1 MNATIGIV
9 EDQHLILKS
18 LEMLINSFSH
28 FDVVLSATNGI
39 DLFEKLEQHFPVPD
53 ILLIDV
59 VMPLMDGAEVA
70 VQLKKN
76 FPAIKLVALSGIDDS
91 MSVVKMIKSGCCA
104 YLLKSISLDGLEQA
118 LEEIWA
124 KGYYNSRITDMGYQE
139 SNLKL
144 MDLKENEMEFL
155 KLACTD
161 LTYHEIASNMCLSV
175 KTIDGYRA
183 ALFEKFKV
191 RNRIGLILKVLRHN
205 LIAFPKAKH
214 PSDV

>member
-104 YLLKSISLDGLEQA
+104 YLLKSISLDDLEQA

-139 SNLKL
+139 SNMKL

>member
-28 FDVVLSATNGI
+28 FDVVLSARNGI

-76 FPAIKLVALSGIDDS
+76 FPAIKLVALSGMDDA

-104 YLLKSISLDGLEQA
+104 YLLKSISLDDLEQA

-139 SNLKL
+139 SNMKL

>member
-9 EDQHLILKS
+9 EDQQLILKS
-18 LEMLINSFSH
+18 LEMLVNSFPH
-28 FDVVLSATNGI
+28 FDVVLSATNGLE
-39 DLFEKLEQHFPVPD
+39 LFEKLERHFSIPD

-59 VMPLMDGAEVA
+59 RMPLMDGVEVA
-70 VQLKKN
+70 VQLKKYY
-76 FPAIKLVALSGIDDS
+76 PAIKVVALSGLDDS

-104 YLLKSISLDGLEQA
+104 YLLKSMNLGDLELA

-139 SNLKL
+139 PNLKL

-161 LTYHEIASNMCLSV
+161 LTYHEIASNMCLSI

-183 ALFEKFKV
+183 TLFDKFKV
-191 RNRIGLILKVLRHN
+191 RNRIGLILEVLRHN
-205 LIAFPKAKH
+205 LIAFPKVKH
-214 PSDV
+214 PI

>member
-28 FDVVLSATNGI
+28 FDVVLSATNGV
-39 DLFEKLEQHFPVPD
+39 DLFEKLERHILVPD

-104 YLLKSISLDGLEQA
+104 YLLKSISLDDLEQA
-118 LEEIWA
+118 LEEVWA
-124 KGYYNSRITDMGYQE
+124 KGYYNSRITDMGYQQ

-191 RNRIGLILKVLRHN
+191 RNRIGLILKVLRYN

-214 PSDV
+214 PI

>member
-1 MNATIGIV
+1 MNATVGIV

-28 FDVVLSATNGI
+28 FDVVLSATNGV
-39 DLFEKLEQHFPVPD
+39 DLFEKLERRFPIPD

-91 MSVVKMIKSGCCA
+91 MSVIKMVKSGCCA
-104 YLLKSISLDGLEQA
+104 YLLKSMNLDDLEHA

-124 KGYYNSRITDMGYQE
+124 KGYYNSHVTDMRYQE

-205 LIAFPKAKH
+205 LIAFPKANT

>member
-1 MNATIGIV
+1 MNATVGIV

-28 FDVVLSATNGI
+28 FDVVLSATDGV
-39 DLFEKLEQHFPVPD
+39 DLFEKLERRFPIPD

-59 VMPLMDGAEVA
+59 VMPLMDGAEIA
-70 VQLKKN
+70 VQLKRN
-76 FPAIKLVALSGIDDS
+76 FPGIKLVALSGMDDS
-91 MSVVKMIKSGCCA
+91 MSVIKMVKSGCCA
-104 YLLKSISLDGLEQA
+104 YLLKSMNLDDLEQA

-124 KGYYNSRITDMGYQE
+124 KGYYNSHVTDMRYQE

-161 LTYHEIASNMCLSV
+161 LTYHEIASSMCLSV

-183 ALFEKFKV
+183 ALFDKFRV

-205 LIAFPKAKH
+205 LIAFPKVNT
-214 PSDV
+214 PPNR

>member
-1 MNATIGIV
+1 MNATVGIV

-28 FDVVLSATNGI
+28 FDVVLSATNGV
-39 DLFEKLEQHFPVPD
+39 DLFEKLERSFPIPD

-59 VMPLMDGAEVA
+59 VMPLMDGAEIA
-70 VQLKKN
+70 AQLKKN
-76 FPAIKLVALSGIDDS
+76 FPAIKLVALSGMDDS
-91 MSVVKMIKSGCCA
+91 MSVVKMVKSGCCA
-104 YLLKSISLDGLEQA
+104 YLLKSMNLDDLERA

-124 KGYYNSRITDMGYQE
+124 KGYYNSHVTDMRYQE

-144 MDLKENEMEFL
+144 MDLKENEIEFL

-183 ALFEKFKV
+183 ALFDKFEV
-191 RNRIGLILKVLRHN
+191 RNRIGLILKVLRYN
-205 LIAFPKAKH
+205 LIAFPRAEH
-214 PSDV
+214 PI

>member
-9 EDQHLILKS
+9 EDQQLILKS
-18 LEMLINSFSH
+18 LEMLVNSFSH
-28 FDVVLSATNGI
+28 FDVVLSATNGL
-39 DLFEKLEQHFPVPD
+39 DLFEKLDQHFSIPD

-59 VMPLMDGAEVA
+59 RMPLMDGVEVA
-70 VQLKKN
+70 VKLKKN
-76 FPAIKLVALSGIDDS
+76 YPAIKVVALSGLDDS

-104 YLLKSISLDGLEQA
+104 YLLKSMNLDDLEFA

-139 SNLKL
+139 TNLKL

-161 LTYHEIASNMCLSV
+161 LTYHEIASIMCLSI

-183 ALFEKFKV
+183 TLFDKFQV
-191 RNRIGLILKVLRHN
+191 RNRIGLILEVLRHN
-205 LIAFPKAKH
+205 LIAFPQAKD
-214 PSDV
+214 SI

>member
-76 FPAIKLVALSGIDDS
+76 FPAIKLVAHSGIDDS

-104 YLLKSISLDGLEQA
+104 YLLKSISLDDLEQA
-118 LEEIWA
+118 LEEVWA

-139 SNLKL
+139 SNMKL
-144 MDLKENEMEFL
+144 LDLKENEMEFL

-205 LIAFPKAKH
+205 LIAFPKVKH